1 MKKIILFAAKCF
13 IVCFGTLFFLFI
25 LNQRY
30 EQVRDNP
37 YSDADKFFHMKEYPD
52 IQICNLGSSH
62 GENAFKYDQLA
73 YARGYQCFNF
83 AMSSQTYNYDYALL
97 SMYKKQ
103 FADNC
108 LMFIPVSYFSFNN
121 EVTNEQE
128 EQFLTAK
135 YYTFLSPRYIPNYDP
150 YIDIVTHYL
159 PILSAGEDI
168 TKILPFPSPALKVF
182 AAEAPA
188 ALSPEELAAKEVEF
202 KEKAQNRYHRHMD
215 DKEEYFLQERI
226 DNLYDILAFCKEN
239 GITAVLITTPYTSL
253 YSELFSPEF
262 KEEFYAEVNAVAS
275 KADVPYYDFSND
287 ERFSNRLE
295 LFAAADH
302 HAVFSRQRVDVFQE
316 GGVSSTQS
324 ARQYKDAA
332 DLIYQETTGP
342 LTASDSKGPN
352 AQYVSSDKL
361 VVESPLLIRRLT
373 TRECERLQGFPDDWT
388 ALPGAADSPR
398 YRALGNSVA
407 IPCVEY
413 LMRGMALA
421 LLAG

>member
-13 IVCFGTLFFLFI
+13 IVCFGTLFFLFM

-188 ALSPEELAAKEVEF
+188 ALSPEELAAQEVEF

-262 KEEFYAEVNAVAS
+262 KEEFYAEVNAIAS
-275 KADVPYYDFSND
+275 KAGVPYYDFSDD

-295 LFAAADH
+295 LFADADH
-302 HAVFSRQRVDVFQE
+302 
-316 GGVSSTQS
+316 
-324 ARQYKDAA
+324 
-332 DLIYQETTGP
+332 L
-342 LTASDSKGPN
+342 N
-352 AQYVSSDKL
+352 A
-361 VVESPLLIRRLT
+361 E
-373 TRECERLQGFPDDWT
+373 
-388 ALPGAADSPR
+388 GAA
-398 YRALGNSVA
+398 YFMNVLELE
-407 IPCVEY
+407 IPE
-413 LMRGMALA
+413 MQDF
-421 LLAG
+421 LLHNEPNRW